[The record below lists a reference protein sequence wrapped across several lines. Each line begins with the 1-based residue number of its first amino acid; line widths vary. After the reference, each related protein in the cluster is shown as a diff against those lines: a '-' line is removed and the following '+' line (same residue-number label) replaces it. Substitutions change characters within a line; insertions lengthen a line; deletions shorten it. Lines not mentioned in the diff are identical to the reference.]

1 MITPQLNTDMDKNM
15 QSLPNQTEENVT
27 KPDEHGG
34 VHVQGHIKIF
44 DPESGE
50 VYVDKRNAIHYE
62 NISEAIA
69 YCLANKGQSYIY
81 EMHFGNGGTSI
92 DPTGVINYLPSNTNT
107 SNSNLYNPTFAKIVD
122 NTSALN
128 TDPTRNKIEVR
139 HTPGR
144 IYSDLVISCL
154 LDYGE
159 PTGQSAFDNS
169 TSLDDTYTFD
179 ELGLKARSTDGTT
192 GLTTT
197 GKLLTHV
204 VFHPVQKSLN
214 RLIQIDYTVRIQTLT
229 NLSSLG

>member
-1 MITPQLNTDMDKNM
+1 MITNQLNTDMDKNM
-15 QSLPNQTEENVT
+15 QSLPNQTEEIGPT
-27 KPDEHGG
+27 PDEQGG

-44 DPESGE
+44 DPDSGE

-69 YCLANKGQSYIY
+69 YCLANKGQSFIY

-128 TDPTRNKIEVR
+128 TDPTRNKIEIR

-159 PTGQSAFDNS
+159 PSGQSAFDNS